1 MRNSELLSDV
11 RQNVWRRVLSLAV
24 ALGVSMAWV
33 DVARGDDWSCQ
44 VSLCLSNPDGPE
56 QYAECV
62 PPIERLW
69 AALRDG
75 DAFPTCDLATTGTLN
90 GAASN
95 NARAT
100 HYPATSAVHLLQ
112 QVVRPGEGDR

>member
-1 MRNSELLSDV
+1 MRNSALIPDV
-11 RQNVWRRVLSLAV
+11 RKNVWRGVLSLAV
-24 ALGVSMAWV
+24 ALGTSMVWPE
-33 DVARGDDWSCQ
+33 VAKSDDWGCQ
-44 VSLCLSNPDGPE
+44 VMLCLSNPGGPE

-62 PPIERLW
+62 RPIERLW

-75 DAFPTCDLATTGTLN
+75 DSFPTYDLATTGTLN

-95 NARAT
+95 NAHAT

-112 QVVRPGEGDR
+112 QVVRPGEGNR

>member
-1 MRNSELLSDV
+1 MCNSALIPDV
-11 RQNVWRRVLSLAV
+11 RQNVWRGVVSLALV
-24 ALGVSMAWV
+24 LGMSMAWP
-33 DVARGDDWSCQ
+33 DVARANDWGCQ
-44 VSLCLSNPDGPE
+44 VRLCLSNPDGPE

-75 DAFPTCDLATTGTLN
+75 DPFPTCDLATVGTLN
-90 GAASN
+90 GAARN
-95 NARAT
+95 NTHSA

>member
-1 MRNSELLSDV
+1 M
-11 RQNVWRRVLSLAV
+11 LSLAV
-24 ALGVSMAWV
+24 ALGVSMAWSN
-33 DVARGDDWSCQ
+33 VARTDDWGCQ
-44 VSLCLSNPDGPE
+44 VRLCLSNPGGPE

-75 DAFPTCDLATTGTLN
+75 DAFPTCDLATSGTLN
-90 GAASN
+90 GATSN
-95 NARAT
+95 NAHAT

-112 QVVRPGEGDR
+112 QVDRTGEGNR

>member
-1 MRNSELLSDV
+1 MRNYVLLSEV

-24 ALGVSMAWV
+24 ALGVSMVWS
-33 DVARGDDWSCQ
+33 DVARADDWGCQ
-44 VSLCLSNPDGPE
+44 VRLCLSNPGGPE

-75 DAFPTCDLATTGTLN
+75 DPVPACDLATTGTLN
-90 GAASN
+90 GAANN
-95 NARAT
+95 NAQSG
-100 HYPATSAVHLLQ
+100 HYPATPAVHLLQ
-112 QVVRPGEGDR
+112 QVIRPSEGNR

>member
-1 MRNSELLSDV
+1 MRNSALLSGV
-11 RQNVWRRVLSLAV
+11 RQNAWRSVLSIAV
-24 ALGVSMAWV
+24 VLGMSMVWS
-33 DVARGDDWSCQ
+33 DVARGDDWGCQ
-44 VSLCLSNPDGPE
+44 VRLCLSNSGGPE

-69 AALRDG
+69 AAMRDG

-100 HYPATSAVHLLQ
+100 HYLATSAVYLLQ
-112 QVVRPGEGDR
+112 QVVRPGEGSR